1 MVTIVTHAFNC
12 ACIVT
17 MFRDIGLM
25 ILHDFCY
32 KETNTYTSL

>member
-25 ILHDFCY
+25 IHDFCY